1 MAYLKLQANRAS
13 SVAPNDIDHIPSI
26 SGGKN
31 NGCTIYI
38 GAPGN
43 IRVKTAGGDDV
54 TFVGVYAGQFLPV
67 NVLQVYSTDT
77 TAGDILALW

>member
-1 MAYLKLQANRAS
+1 MAYQKLQASRATE
-13 SVAPNDIDHIPSI
+13 VAPNDNNHIQSV
-26 SGGKN
+26 SGGTN

-43 IRVKTAGGDDV
+43 IRVKTSGGDDV

-67 NVLQVYSTDT
+67 NVVQVFSTDT